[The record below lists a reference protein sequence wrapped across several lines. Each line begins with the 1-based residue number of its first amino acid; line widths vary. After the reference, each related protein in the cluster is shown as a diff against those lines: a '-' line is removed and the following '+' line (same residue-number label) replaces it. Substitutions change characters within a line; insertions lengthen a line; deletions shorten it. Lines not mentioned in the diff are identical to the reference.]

1 MDPVDDPG
9 RWGAAHLEEAFF
21 ARENAALLADL
32 RKKTSAESRKDRL
45 REVVK
50 IKDEAFLA
58 RLDTLGLEPQTVL
71 AVVLVPL
78 VFVAWADGK
87 LEDKER
93 EAILAASRDRGVA
106 AEQTARRL
114 LASALEHPPDP
125 KLLVRWKSFAKRLW
139 GRFTADERWQMRK
152 HVLGSAR
159 EVAEAAG
166 GMLGLTS
173 KISTAERKVLEEME
187 RVLD

>member
-1 MDPVDDPG
+1 MEERDDPG
-9 RWGAAHLEEAFF
+9 RWGSAMLEEAFF
-21 ARENAALLADL
+21 ARENAALLAEL
-32 RKKTSAESRKDRL
+32 RKKSSTESRRDRL

-58 RLDTLGLEPQTVL
+58 RLDTLGIEPQTVL

-87 LEDKER
+87 LDDRER
-93 EAILAASRDRGVA
+93 EAILAAARDRGVA

-114 LASALEHPPDP
+114 LASALEHRPDP
-125 KLLVRWKSFAKRLW
+125 KLLALWKTFAKRLW
-139 GRFTADERWQMRK
+139 GRFTADERWQMRQ
-152 HVLGSAR
+152 HVLHSAR

-166 GMLGLTS
+166 GMLGITS
-173 KISTAERKVLEEME
+173 PISAAERKILEEME
-187 RVLD
+187 KVLD